1 MLNDKILNNKI
12 KQNIN
17 FTLNKDHIFIKKK
30 SLETLLQDNDIKSY
44 LDCNVFSS
52 DYTYK
57 KLIVMILRNEDFT
70 FCKTCKNLLSYNK
83 RYQKYCS
90 DKCMKSD
97 KNLMLR
103 RYQTQKENN
112 LKKYGVENPGQLQS
126 VKDKVK
132 QTCLEKYGVE
142 SVLQLEHIKECAR
155 KNQIEN
161 KNEINEKRKRTCLEK
176 FGCEYSLQSNEIKEK
191 IKQTCLEKY
200 GVDNVWKSEEIKN
213 KIKQTCLE
221 KYGKEYFTQT
231 DEYLNELKDTSLKK
245 YGTEHPLKSDFIKN
259 IIKKTNIEKYGK
271 EYFKIYDSWNHLNSL
286 EYVKPLFTFDEFKGG
301 NKIEYKW
308 KCTKCGHEFYSR
320 YDDGRPICVCPKC
333 KESSYSLKE
342 KELID
347 FCKHYFLNLE
357 CHNRTLI
364 KPLELDIIIEELK
377 LAIEFNGSYWHD
389 VNHVSSGYHLN
400 KVIKCNEKG
409 YRLIHIWEDEWNEL
423 TKQKLIDIFEC
434 KEIINFS
441 KPLDRSWYNNLDSD
455 FKELQPEIIIR
466 DGFEV
471 ENCGYLVYIKN

>member
-1 MLNDKILNNKI
+1 MLNDKILNDKI
-12 KQNIN
+12 KQNID

-30 SLETLLQDNDIKSY
+30 SLETLLQDSDIKSY

-70 FCKTCKNLLSYNK
+70 FCKTCKNLLSYKK

-286 EYVKPLFTFDEFKGG
+286 EYVKPLFTFDEFKGV

-347 FCKHYFLNLE
+347 FL
-357 CHNRTLI
+357 
-364 KPLELDIIIEELK
+364 
-377 LAIEFNGSYWHD
+377 
-389 VNHVSSGYHLN
+389 
-400 KVIKCNEKG
+400 
-409 YRLIHIWEDEWNEL
+409 
-423 TKQKLIDIFEC
+423 
-434 KEIINFS
+434 
-441 KPLDRSWYNNLDSD
+441 
-455 FKELQPEIIIR
+455 
-466 DGFEV
+466 
-471 ENCGYLVYIKN
+471 